1 MNGSSNQERVSS
13 LDQAEPKPPQI
24 KEEPEE
30 LCIDQEGEQLVQN
43 QEADVNLEFQTEE
56 LDHHHHQRNIIRV
69 SDVTL
74 QSTGIKM

>member
-13 LDQAEPKPPQI
+13 FDQAEPEPPQI

-30 LCIDQEGEQLVQN
+30 LCIDQEEERLV
-43 QEADVNLEFQTEE
+43 QTEE
-56 LDHHHHQRNIIRV
+56 LDHHHRQRNIIRV

-74 QSTGIKM
+74 QSTGIKMLLF